1 MNQIPNGRGM
11 KTLNVLTWTHKLM
24 RCCEGHTCP
33 LCQAKYVASA
43 VGEAHENGKSR
54 LAVDCT
60 VKDPSVTQT
69 DRTVVSK
76 IYPLLQSAL
85 GGVPVFVGNLSYLS
99 AVVRCAKAVGLELC
113 SGTLQKRAP
122 EALEKRVKAA
132 GPYGIPLKKLE
143 SADLAKAND
152 LVDAFVCRTS
162 KAVFPRA
169 AVASANLTVA
179 DVLLQTSKLFIYQH
193 GGLDAAS
200 AADTPRQTPMGGGD
214 PNVDGMD
221 WGISLRRGIYGGDN
235 NLNGPS

>member
-11 KTLNVLTWTHKLM
+11 KTLNVLMLTHKLM
-24 RCCEGHTCP
+24 RCCEGHTCA
-33 LCQAKYVASA
+33 LCHAKYVASA
-43 VGEAHENGKSR
+43 VGEAHEKGNSR

-60 VKDPSVTQT
+60 VTDPSVTQT
-69 DRTVVSK
+69 DRTLVSK

-132 GPYGIPLKKLE
+132 GSYGIPFNQLE
-143 SADLAKAND
+143 SVDLAKAND
-152 LVDAFVCRTS
+152 LADAFVCRTS
-162 KAVFPRA
+162 KAVFSRA

-200 AADTPRQTPMGGGD
+200 AAVSPCQTPMGGGD
-214 PNVDGMD
+214 PNVGGMD
-221 WGISLRRGIYGGDN
+221 RSTGLRCGVYGSDN
-235 NLNGPS
+235 KLDGPS